1 MLVVAALL
9 AVGGVLFGYRVPLS
23 TERLRREVI
32 ATLSDRLESEVELAS
47 IDLQLFPRL
56 RISGSG
62 LILRHRR
69 RLDVPLIAVRTFHV
83 TANVRGLLKK
93 RIANVT
99 LEGLE
104 IQIASGRRDEAS
116 APASAT
122 VAGLE
127 RRTGRS
133 QILIDT
139 LVADA
144 ATVTIIPRDTAKR
157 PRTWQLHQLRLRS
170 VGLDRAM
177 PFESRLTN
185 AVPPGTID
193 TNGVFGP
200 WNASE
205 PGRTPIDGAFTFDNA
220 DLGVFKGISGTL
232 QSRGTY
238 TGTLQRIVAD
248 GKTTTP
254 DFTLDISEHP
264 VALNADYQVVVDGTN
279 GNTTL
284 SRIAASFLNSS
295 LVATGSVIDA
305 PGEPGRTVLLDVE
318 MSRARLEDILWLAV
332 RTPTP
337 TMTGALTLRTAFE
350 LPPGP
355 EDVLTKLHLNGEFTV
370 EDGRFTDA
378 TVQRQINT
386 LSGRARGNAEDV
398 RRVSSTFRGQFN
410 LADGRL
416 RLAPLR
422 FDIPGALVDI
432 RGEYALRPETLSFA
446 GQVLMDARISQT
458 QTGWKAVL
466 LKPLDPLFRR
476 NGRTFV
482 PVTIRGSRSAPKF
495 GIDVK
500 RIFNKDRPPQ
510 MTRP

>member
-1 MLVVAALL
+1 MA
-9 AVGGVLFGYRVPLS
+9 GGVLVGYRIPLS

-47 IDLQLFPRL
+47 IDLHLFPRL
-56 RISGSG
+56 EITGAG
-62 LILRHRR
+62 LVLRHRR

-83 TANVRGLLKK
+83 TANVRGMLKK

-104 IQIASGRRDEAS
+104 IQIASGRRDGA
-116 APASAT
+116 
-122 VAGLE
+122 AGPTPTTAAGSE
-127 RRTGRS
+127 RRVGRS
-133 QILIDT
+133 QVLIDT

-144 ATVTIIPRDTAKR
+144 ATVTVIPRDAAKR
-157 PRTWQLHQLRLRS
+157 SRTWQLHQLRLHS
-170 VGLDRAM
+170 VGLDQAM

-205 PGRTPIDGAFTFDNA
+205 PGQTPIDGAFTFDNA

-232 QSRGTY
+232 HSRGTY

-254 DFTLDISEHP
+254 DFALEISGHPITLN
-264 VALNADYQVVVDGTN
+264 VDYQVVVDGTN
-279 GNTTL
+279 GDTTL

-305 PGEPGRTVLLDVE
+305 PGEPGRTVLLDVD
-318 MSRARLEDILWLAV
+318 MAQARLEDILWLAV
-332 RTPTP
+332 RTPKP
-337 TMTGALTLRTAFE
+337 TMTGALTLRTTFE

-355 EDVLTKLHLNGEFTV
+355 DDVVSKLRLNGQFTV

-378 TVQRQINT
+378 TIQRRINT
-386 LSGRARGNAEDV
+386 LSGRARGNIEDAH
-398 RRVSSTFRGQFN
+398 RVSSMFRGQFV
-410 LADGRL
+410 LGEGRL

-432 RGEYALRPETLSFA
+432 QGEYALRPETLSFA
-446 GQVLMDARISQT
+446 GQVLMDAKISQT
-458 QTGWKAVL
+458 QTGWKALL

-482 PVTIRGSRSAPKF
+482 PITIHGSRSAPKF

-500 RIFNKDRPPQ
+500 RVFNKNRPPQ
-510 MTRP
+510 TPPP